1 VNVALGEKLTTK
13 NTKGTKFEFEELSNQ
28 FIACALEV
36 HRNLGPGL
44 MESAYET
51 ALAYELASRSIPFTR
66 QAELPV
72 RYKDVCLDCAYR
84 IDLLLDDA
92 LIVELKAVNKLLP
105 IHEAQLLTYMKL
117 SGIGTGLLINFNTRL
132 LKHGI
137 KRMVL

>member
-1 VNVALGEKLTTK
+1 MNVAQGEMPTTK
-13 NTKGTKFEFEELSNQ
+13 NTKGTKFEFDELSNQ

-51 ALAYELASRSIPFTR
+51 ALVYELAARAIPFKR
-66 QAELPV
+66 QADLSV
-72 RYKDVCLDCAYR
+72 RYKDARLDCAYR